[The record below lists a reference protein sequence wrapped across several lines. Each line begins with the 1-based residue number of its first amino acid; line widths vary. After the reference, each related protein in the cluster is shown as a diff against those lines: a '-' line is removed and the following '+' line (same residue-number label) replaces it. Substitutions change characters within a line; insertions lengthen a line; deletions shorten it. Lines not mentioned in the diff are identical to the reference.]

1 MTIIKC
7 GCPFLGVCGSS
18 RLRLRDEFLAQ
29 VGLKHGFHK
38 IIHKEHVQDAE
49 AAFVEF
55 CKKKKQAEGGSFV
68 SLASLDHDR
77 WLTWAAEFCRQNGYG
92 GFIYA
97 GGDFQFYDLDYDVL
111 KAEAKRDRSR
121 YHAADD
127 PSLETSCTLF
137 LLKPAP
143 RHVLLE
149 VGDDGDLQTARDDDS
164 IAARPPAPA
173 PAPGAPP
180 DDDEGGDDEDGEVPP
195 NVSAKDYKEA
205 EDKLDSARAAA
216 AASCALNALNAAA
229 VSQAEAELAT
239 LKRKRD
245 ATLAR
250 EIAEETE
257 RSRRRI
263 NDLQAE
269 RDALGILG

>member
-1 MTIIKC
+1 MCT
-7 GCPFLGVCGSS
+7 PLE
-18 RLRLRDEFLAQ
+18 LE
-29 VGLKHGFHK
+29 
-38 IIHKEHVQDAE
+38 
-49 AAFVEF
+49 
-55 CKKKKQAEGGSFV
+55 
-68 SLASLDHDR
+68 
-77 WLTWAAEFCRQNGYG
+77 
-92 GFIYA
+92 
-97 GGDFQFYDLDYDVL
+97 
-111 KAEAKRDRSR
+111 RSR

-137 LLKPAP
+137 LLKPPDAP

-149 VGDDGDLQTARDDDS
+149 EDETGDLQTARDDDDS
-164 IAARPPAPA
+164 SNAARPPAPA
-173 PAPGAPP
+173 PAPGAPL
-180 DDDEGGDDEDGEVPP
+180 DDEGEDDEDGEYPP
-195 NVSAKDYKEA
+195 NVSAQDYKEA

>member
-1 MTIIKC
+1 MC
-7 GCPFLGVCGSS
+7 HRPG
-18 RLRLRDEFLAQ
+18 DE
-29 VGLKHGFHK
+29 
-38 IIHKEHVQDAE
+38 
-49 AAFVEF
+49 
-55 CKKKKQAEGGSFV
+55 
-68 SLASLDHDR
+68 
-77 WLTWAAEFCRQNGYG
+77 LT
-92 GFIYA
+92 
-97 GGDFQFYDLDYDVL
+97 
-111 KAEAKRDRSR
+111 
-121 YHAADD
+121 DD
-127 PSLETSCTLF
+127 TVF
-137 LLKPAP
+137 LLKPPDAP

-149 VGDDGDLQTARDDDS
+149 LGDDGDLQTARDDDDRS
-164 IAARPPAPA
+164 IAGFAAPPPAPA

-195 NVSAKDYKEA
+195 NVSAQDYKEA
-205 EDKLDSARAAA
+205 ERKLDSARAAA
-216 AASCALNALNAAA
+216 AASCALNAAA
-229 VSQAEAELAT
+229 VSQAEAELTT

>member
-1 MTIIKC
+1 MI
-7 GCPFLGVCGSS
+7 
-18 RLRLRDEFLAQ
+18 LRL
-29 VGLKHGFHK
+29 VHYFHRH
-38 IIHKEHVQDAE
+38 IHKPRVQHGE
-49 AAFVEF
+49 AVFVEF

-68 SLASLDHDR
+68 SLASLDQDR
-77 WLTWAAEFCRQNGYG
+77 WLTWAAEFCEQNGYG
-92 GFIYA
+92 GFTYA
-97 GGDFQFYDLDYDVL
+97 GGDFEFYHLDYDVL
-111 KAEAKRDRSR
+111 KAEAELERSR

-195 NVSAKDYKEA
+195 NVSAQDYKEA

-269 RDALGILG
+269 RDALGI

>member
-1 MTIIKC
+1 VNLQAVEWHKRC
-7 GCPFLGVCGSS
+7 CSGAVVNYN
-18 RLRLRDEFLAQ
+18 D
-29 VGLKHGFHK
+29 LK
-38 IIHKEHVQDAE
+38 
-49 AAFVEF
+49 
-55 CKKKKQAEGGSFV
+55 
-68 SLASLDHDR
+68 
-77 WLTWAAEFCRQNGYG
+77 
-92 GFIYA
+92 YA
-97 GGDFQFYDLDYDVL
+97 GR
-111 KAEAKRDRSR
+111 K
-121 YHAADD
+121 
-127 PSLETSCTLF
+127 
-137 LLKPAP
+137 
-143 RHVLLE
+143 
-149 VGDDGDLQTARDDDS
+149 RDDDDRS
-164 IAARPPAPA
+164 IAGFAALPPAPA
-173 PAPGAPP
+173 PAPGAPL

-195 NVSAKDYKEA
+195 NVSAQDYKEA

>member
-1 MTIIKC
+1 M
-7 GCPFLGVCGSS
+7 
-18 RLRLRDEFLAQ
+18 
-29 VGLKHGFHK
+29 
-38 IIHKEHVQDAE
+38 
-49 AAFVEF
+49 
-55 CKKKKQAEGGSFV
+55 
-68 SLASLDHDR
+68 
-77 WLTWAAEFCRQNGYG
+77 
-92 GFIYA
+92 
-97 GGDFQFYDLDYDVL
+97 L
-111 KAEAKRDRSR
+111 KAEAERDVSK
-121 YHAADD
+121 YHRADGRPGD
-127 PSLETSCTLF
+127 EETDHTLF
-137 LLKPAP
+137 LLKPPDAP

-149 VGDDGDLQTARDDDS
+149 LGDDGDLQTARDDDDPS
-164 IAARPPAPA
+164 IAALPPAPA

-195 NVSAKDYKEA
+195 NVSAQDYKEA

-269 RDALGILG
+269 RDALGI

>member
-1 MTIIKC
+1 MHDELK
-7 GCPFLGVCGSS
+7 
-18 RLRLRDEFLAQ
+18 RDMSKYQE
-29 VGLKHGFHK
+29 
-38 IIHKEHVQDAE
+38 
-49 AAFVEF
+49 
-55 CKKKKQAEGGSFV
+55 EGG
-68 SLASLDHDR
+68 R
-77 WLTWAAEFCRQNGYG
+77 P
-92 GFIYA
+92 
-97 GGDFQFYDLDYDVL
+97 GDEYT
-111 KAEAKRDRSR
+111 
-121 YHAADD
+121 DD
-127 PSLETSCTLF
+127 TVF
-137 LLKPAP
+137 LLKPPDAP

-149 VGDDGDLQTARDDDS
+149 LGDDGDLQTARDDDDRS
-164 IAARPPAPA
+164 IAGFAAPPPAPA

-195 NVSAKDYKEA
+195 NVSAQDYKEA